1 MVHGVTSQTRAR
13 GGTGRVLAA
22 HLAVLALVGTA
33 FSHVQLHAVFLAL
46 LFFEGAAVAVVAVVP
61 VAAVAGGTALFTA
74 VGGLFRQFAPIT
86 GRASGRWAWGAGV
99 YTLGTAG
106 VLAVLVVD
114 RQGPGLGSG
123 ADVLLHPFGGL
134 CHALGA
140 VPFLA
145 GARVRLAALAGA
157 AVLAGG
163 WAYGVWEGSR
173 PLSPGEWLAANR
185 VDRALL
191 RVGDPPP
198 GYTLDVAHASAT
210 AFGAGYTHGD
220 ARALR
225 LSVERPGTGTGQRVD
240 ARGCPVLPGETAV
253 RCTDDGGGRLLVAY
267 GDGRE
272 RRELRLLRD
281 GLLHVVALED
291 PRSDPAAARHVLSTL
306 RPATGAELAPLAERS
321 APR

>member
-1 MVHGVTSQTRAR
+1 MTSQTRAR

-33 FSHVQLHAVFLAL
+33 FAHVQLHAVFLAL
-46 LFFEGAAVAVVAVVP
+46 LFSEGAAVAVVP

-86 GRASGRWAWGAGV
+86 GRASGRWVWGAGV

-114 RQGPGLGSG
+114 RQGPGLGPG

-163 WAYGVWEGSR
+163 WAYGVWESSR
-173 PLSPGEWLAANR
+173 PLSPEEWLAANR

-198 GYTLDVAHASAT
+198 GYALDVAHASAT
-210 AFGAGYTHGD
+210 AFGAGYTRGD
-220 ARALR
+220 TRALR
-225 LSVERPGTGTGQRVD
+225 LSVERPGTGAGPRVD
-240 ARGCPVLPGETAV
+240 ARGCPVPLGGTAV

-267 GDGRE
+267 ADGHE

-281 GLLHVVALED
+281 GLLHVVALEG